1 MPNFARNL
9 SDAQI
14 DALVL
19 GSHRVFEPSTHP
31 CWQDNNTVVCYNNN
45 TSFDNAAKTFANT
58 QNRAIQRV
66 ARSLARNKQALNVN
80 KVAKIVVFDSTTKKV
95 SFSFVNRNPNVAL
108 ATHTIVVIDLD
119 IFRVKCNHSNSKV
132 LVMLFLGSL
141 IVGSFA
147 YNRQKFRALTW

>member
-1 MPNFARNL
+1 MSNFARYL

-14 DALVL
+14 DALVV
-19 GSHRVFEPSTHP
+19 GSHQVFEPSTHP
-31 CWQDNNTVVCYNNN
+31 CWQDNNTVVFYNNH
-45 TSFDNAAKTFANT
+45 TSFTKAAETFANNT

-80 KVAKIVVFDSTTKKV
+80 NVAKIVVFDSTTKKV
-95 SFSFVNRNPNVAL
+95 SFSFVNRNPNVCL

-119 IFRVKCNHSNSKV
+119 IFRVKCNHSNSKA
-132 LVMLFLGSL
+132 LVMLLVGSI

-147 YNRQKFRALTW
+147 YSREFKALIW